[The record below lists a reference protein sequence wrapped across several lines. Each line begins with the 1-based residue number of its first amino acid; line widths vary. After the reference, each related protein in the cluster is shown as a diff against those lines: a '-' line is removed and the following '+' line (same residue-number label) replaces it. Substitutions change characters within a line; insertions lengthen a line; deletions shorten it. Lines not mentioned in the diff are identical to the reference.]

1 MNKTP
6 TFTGQEQAA
15 QERLRAAHVRVTGA
29 RVDVFGTLLAKQRAL
44 SHTELQD
51 ALPAMDRVTLYRAL
65 DCLAEAGLAHKII
78 GEDRVFRFSTG
89 HEFNANVHTGHT
101 QHQHGHFT
109 CTKCAQIFCLES
121 PEENATLK
129 EQLRITLE
137 ATKLRGFQSHHIE
150 VTIKGWCIACAN
162 LQAT

>member
-1 MNKTP
+1 MNKTSQV
-6 TFTGQEQAA
+6 TDNDHAA
-15 QERLRAAHVRVTGA
+15 EERLRAAHVRVTGA
-29 RVDVFGTLLAKQRAL
+29 RLDVFGTLLAKQRAL

-51 ALPAMDRVTLYRAL
+51 ALPTMDRVTLYRAL
-65 DCLAEAGLAHKII
+65 DCLSEAGLAHKII

-89 HEFNANVHTGHT
+89 NELTANVHTGHT

-109 CTKCAQIFCLES
+109 CIKCLQVFCLES

-162 LQAT
+162 LQPT